1 MTGYGSAEIEG
12 YRVEAR
18 SLNHKYLEINIK
30 GPASIYEYE
39 RAIRDEVKKRFQRG
53 KFDISISIT
62 DSPVRSLSIN
72 EAMAEEIARALK
84 TLRDRLSLEGGIRL
98 SDILIWREAI
108 IREEVEGVEAERLLR
123 ALDSAL
129 KGVEEMRLKEG
140 EALGSAILS
149 ELSVVEGIVRDI
161 EAISPRALETERER
175 FIERTKGFLP
185 TANIS
190 ELLVEAGRAAEDS
203 DITEEVVRIKSHI
216 GYMRK
221 ILSEGGKI
229 GKTLDF
235 VLQELYRESNTIA
248 SKSQDIDIIRSA
260 LLMKASIEGMREQ
273 VQNIQ

>member
-1 MTGYGSAEIEG
+1 MTGYGSAELDG
-12 YRVEAR
+12 YKVEAR

-30 GPASIYEYE
+30 GPVSIYEYE
-39 RAIRDEVKKRFQRG
+39 KAIRDEIKKRFQRG
-53 KFDISISIT
+53 KFDVSITIT
-62 DSPVRSLSIN
+62 DSPVMNLSIN
-72 EAMAEEIARALK
+72 ENMAEEIAKALN
-84 TLRDRLSLEGGIRL
+84 TLRDKLSLEGGIRL
-98 SDILIWREAI
+98 SDILLWREAI
-108 IREEVEGVEAERLLR
+108 IKEEIQSVEAKTLLR

-129 KGVEEMRLKEG
+129 NGVEEMRLKEG
-140 EALGSAILS
+140 EALESVILS
-149 ELSVVEGIVRDI
+149 ELSVVEGIVKDI
-161 EAISPRALETERER
+161 EAILPRALEAERER
-175 FIERTKGFLP
+175 FIERTKRFLP
-185 TANIS
+185 TLETS
-190 ELLVEAGRAAEDS
+190 ELLVEASKAAEDS

-273 VQNIQ
+273 AQNIQ